1 MVDKVNQELKGKLL
15 KLTIA
20 ERVQGELRG
29 KRRQQRRQQML
40 LHRCDFRWLSQ
51 CHDYRLILELINRR
65 IRTTSFPFRE
75 LRILINLKKFLMISI
90 FINYLLF
97 FVYCYQ
103 IIDLDYERTGSSM
116 DGDYWPRKRAH
127 WERRGSSTNAG
138 LKLIAR

>member
-75 LRILINLKKFLMISI
+75 LRILFNFKKFLI
-90 FINYLLF
+90 FQFSLIIYFFLF
-97 FVYCYQ
+97 TVT
-103 IIDLDYERTGSSM
+103 R
-116 DGDYWPRKRAH
+116 
-127 WERRGSSTNAG
+127 
-138 LKLIAR
+138 